1 MYTYLDKK
9 INGKKN
15 FKSSRKGKR
24 DSIVYNF
31 YIIKVSIYKVK
42 LA

>member
-1 MYTYLDKK
+1 MYTYL
-9 INGKKN
+9 GKKKRKN
-15 FKSSRKGKR
+15 MKNLKGKR